1 MRILIFALGERNAL
15 EGGAGTY
22 IKTITKI
29 LRDRGHSVSC
39 LYHSDI
45 RQLPGDVIARIVE
58 ARRQYAELLG
68 NQHPLLAGIESSKY
82 ECMRVLEYLGTG
94 TFDIIHSQQAV
105 TSYAA
110 KKIRP
115 DVPLVGTIHGC
126 YVSDVICEGLVAD
139 YDAAQIFRQYDEY
152 AISCPASVI
161 AVSPLMD
168 ENLPPIP
175 EEKLN
180 VIYNGV
186 DTDLFRP
193 AEQKDNSSS
202 PIKIVTS
209 GRLHDHKGYDLLMHA
224 LVILKAQGL
233 EFEVTMFGAGPQKV
247 KLENIVRSNQ
257 LPVTFKGEVSR
268 EALAV
273 ELPHY
278 DIFVQPSRA
287 ENFPFSVIEAMAC
300 GCVPVVTKVGGMKNQ
315 VDHMTNG
322 ILCSPENVYELAESL
337 HLLIKDRPL
346 REKMGQRA
354 REKAVNNFSLTKM
367 ADRLEEVYQ
376 KTIEKHFSKVC
387 GLQAS

>member
-1 MRILIFALGERNAL
+1 MRILIFALGERNAS

-22 IKTITKI
+22 IRTITKI
-29 LRDRGHSVSC
+29 LQDRGHSINC

-45 RQLPGDVIARIVE
+45 RLLPEDVIAKIVG
-58 ARRQYAELLG
+58 ARRQYVELLG
-68 NQHPLLAGIESSKY
+68 NQHPLLASIESSKY
-82 ECMRVLEYLGTG
+82 ECMRVLEYLGNG
-94 TFDIIHSQQAV
+94 SYDIIHSQQAV

-110 KKIRP
+110 QKIRP

-126 YVSDVICEGLVAD
+126 YVSDVICEGLVAN
-139 YDAAQIFRQYDEY
+139 YEAAQIFRQYDEY
-152 AISCPASVI
+152 AISCPTSVI
-161 AVSPLMD
+161 AVSRSMD

-175 EEKLN
+175 EEKLE
-180 VIYNGV
+180 VIFNGV
-186 DTDLFRP
+186 DTDLFSP
-193 AEQKDNSSS
+193 AERKNNPGS
-202 PIKIVTS
+202 PVRIAAS
-209 GRLHDHKGYDLLMHA
+209 GRLHDHKGYDILMHA
-224 LVILKAQGL
+224 LVILKEQGL
-233 EFEVTMFGAGPQKV
+233 EFEVTMFGSGPQKV

-257 LPVTFKGEVSR
+257 LPVTFRGEVSR
-268 EALAV
+268 EALAA

-300 GCVPVVTKVGGMKNQ
+300 GCAPIVTRIGGMKEQ

-322 ILCSPENVYELAESL
+322 ILCPPENVYALAESL
-337 HLLIKDRPL
+337 RLLIKDRAL

-354 REKAVNNFSLTKM
+354 REKAVSNFSLEKM
-367 ADRLEEVYQ
+367 ADRLEEVYR